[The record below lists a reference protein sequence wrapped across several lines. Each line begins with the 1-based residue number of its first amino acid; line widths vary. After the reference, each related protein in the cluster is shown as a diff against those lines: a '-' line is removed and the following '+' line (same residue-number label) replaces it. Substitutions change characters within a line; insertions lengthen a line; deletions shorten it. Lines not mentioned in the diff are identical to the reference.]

1 MTSIERVPPL
11 RRGWGGPVS
20 AGAFL
25 AGVAAATATAASPY
39 PRPGSTPEQISA
51 YFQGSARA
59 ARISVAGQLV
69 SAAAL
74 LPYGESVAALAA
86 ALPRG
91 RRLAVAARIGST
103 VAAATL
109 ATSALTTAALT
120 GPAGRSPERAA
131 VLHRRAFLA
140 GGPLHTAAFG
150 LLTGVLGIAG
160 WRSRR
165 LPRPLAAAAGASAV
179 AGLLSPSYLVSERT
193 VLLIPA
199 GRFSALLLAAAAGA
213 LLTARRRPT

>member
-1 MTSIERVPPL
+1 MATVQRPAPL
-11 RRGWGGPVS
+11 RSGWGGPVS

-25 AGVAAATATAASPY
+25 AGVAAAMTTASSPY
-39 PRPGSTPEQISA
+39 PRPGSTPDQIQD

-74 LPYGESVAALAA
+74 LPYGNAVATLAA
-86 ALPRG
+86 ALPGGRG
-91 RRLAVAARIGST
+91 LATAARLGSI
-103 VAAATL
+103 AATATL
-109 ATSALTTAALT
+109 ATSALTGAALT
-120 GPAGRSPERAA
+120 GPAGRSPENVA

-150 LLTGVLGIAG
+150 LLTGVLGVAG
-160 WRSRR
+160 WRSGR
-165 LPRPLAAAAGASAV
+165 LPRPLAAAACASAA

-213 LLTARRRPT
+213 LLAARRRPT